1 VRTRRPA
8 SGSAC
13 PCSHRPQERW
23 TRSTARGHGPPD
35 PGNSVGHARRPDA
48 SLPTSHSSASQAS
61 PTRTGWPARENPQ
74 RSGCRT
80 STEMSP
86 SRRTVSEVPCW
97 AHAPTTG
104 RPVRRYSDGWRDPGR
119 LSPITWNRIWLYGSR
134 APTEPA
140 ASQRYSHPMPSP
152 SRSRSCASPCP
163 SPAAMTTPG
172 RTSARRCSPRSSAR
186 GRPTRL
192 RDAAVAHFAR
202 YRRAAPTA
210 GPRHRTGPGRYP
222 HPVFGSSCHSDWT
235 MRPQSGRSLSG
246 RTGWAW
252 RA

>member
-1 VRTRRPA
+1 MEHGDVSVAAHCQRGAVLGACADDRPPGPTLLGRVA
-8 SGSAC
+8 GSRETVAHHLEPSHDKYQVKPDGAALRSAAESGS
-13 PCSHRPQERW
+13 
-23 TRSTARGHGPPD
+23 T
-35 PGNSVGHARRPDA
+35 
-48 SLPTSHSSASQAS
+48 
-61 PTRTGWPARENPQ
+61 
-74 RSGCRT
+74 
-80 STEMSP
+80 
-86 SRRTVSEVPCW
+86 
-97 AHAPTTG
+97 
-104 RPVRRYSDGWRDPGR
+104 
-119 LSPITWNRIWLYGSR
+119 GSR

-210 GPRHRTGPGRYP
+210 GLRHRTEPGRYP
-222 HPVFGSSCHSDWT
+222 QPMFGSSCHSDWT